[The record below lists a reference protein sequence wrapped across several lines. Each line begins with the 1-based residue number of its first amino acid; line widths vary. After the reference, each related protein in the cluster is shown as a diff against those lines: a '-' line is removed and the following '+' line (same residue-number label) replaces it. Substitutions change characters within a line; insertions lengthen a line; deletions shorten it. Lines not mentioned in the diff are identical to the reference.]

1 MTISATRIAAITRKE
16 VRDYRRN
23 RFVIV
28 TMSVV
33 PIIFIIAPMIQ
44 ILTISA
50 TVTSA
55 RLDERIGISL
65 LYMLLIPAMVP
76 AALAAYS
83 VVGEREQ
90 GTLEPVLITPIRSE
104 EFLLGK
110 ALAVLLPT
118 LGIAYAIFGVFLACT
133 ALFAH
138 AAVVSAVFEGTHLL
152 TQLLFT
158 PLLAGWSIWVGIAIS
173 TRSSDVRVAQQL
185 GTLASLPPLG
195 IAALMSFNVLTPS
208 LWLAFA
214 VAAGLLLVDG
224 LGWRAVAVMF
234 DRERLITGRRPD
246 RATSRPGPAR
256 ASQDEPHK
264 GDPEMSAT
272 LIVTRQPGSGIEL
285 RRGRFDITVD
295 GTSVGALD
303 NHETVET
310 NLEPGH
316 HTLRINAGRYTS
328 RSRPFDVADGE
339 TVTFR
344 CHGASIWPTYLA
356 SIVKPDLAISL
367 KRA

>member
-1 MTISATRIAAITRKE
+1 MSVGAIRIGAIVRKE
-16 VRDYRRN
+16 LRDYRRN
-23 RFVIV
+23 RFVIL
-28 TMSVV
+28 TMSIT
-33 PIIFIIAPMIQ
+33 PIIFIIAPVIQ

-50 TVTSA
+50 ATTST
-55 RLDERIGISL
+55 RLDQRIGISL
-65 LYMLLIPAMVP
+65 LYMLLIPAIVP
-76 AALAAYS
+76 ASLAAYS

-118 LGIAYAIFGVFLACT
+118 LGISYAIFGIFLACT

-138 AAVVSAVFEGTHLL
+138 AAVVSAVFEGSHLL

-195 IAALMSFNVLTPS
+195 IAALVSFNVLTPS
-208 LWLAFA
+208 LWLALA
-214 VAAGLLLVDG
+214 VAAGLLIVDG

-246 RATSRPGPAR
+246 QPTTVPDRAAPT
-256 ASQDEPHK
+256 QDVSHTGEPQ
-264 GDPEMSAT
+264 MSAT
-272 LIVTRQPGSGIEL
+272 LIVRREGKFGIEL

-295 GTSVGALD
+295 GTSIGGID

-316 HTLRINAGRYTS
+316 HSLRLNSGRYTS
-328 RSRPFDVADGE
+328 RNRVFDVAGGE
-339 TVTFR
+339 VLNFR
-344 CHGASIWPTYLA
+344 CHGASIWPTYVA
-356 SIVKPDLAISL
+356 SIVKPDLAIAL
-367 KRA
+367 KRT